1 MTQRNPNWEPRI
13 PFGGTRSAS
22 SDSSLSA
29 AVMRRVWLLE
39 TLHRV
44 TSSITRQDDVENSLP
59 EIARVIFE
67 EFGLVSVGIGVL
79 EDGWIHYRG
88 VASRVASLRNRVPVS
103 GYGGESRPIVEPNP
117 FGGERPASP
126 SLSDSDAIER
136 SAKVPI
142 RVSGD
147 IYGVLSVAVSVDSRL
162 SGEEL
167 EVLEQIAA
175 ALGAG
180 IEQSRR
186 RNEQLRTVEHLTQL
200 QKLLGRIRDR
210 LEPRDGGGDVLS
222 DIATTFGYSQ
232 VRLGTITHC
241 DLRLHDTYRNAFL
254 DRSPADTLPI
264 SRGIS
269 GRAARSGRTQ
279 LVRDVRSDPDY
290 VPHREST
297 EAVICTPLWSVDEV
311 IGVLWVASDV
321 AGGLSDH
328 DVEIVSILADH
339 FSLVLSNRLRL
350 EALDRRA
357 EQLRILE
364 RVTSTIGRMIPTRA
378 SIADVVGELRQSWGF
393 ASSIGLIEGGRLMF
407 HGIEQGLPVPP
418 PSWLREGLP
427 LDRGITGR
435 VARTGE
441 AEFVRE
447 VHADPDYL
455 DIGADTGSEIA
466 VPIKVEGRVIGVLNV
481 EAPKAQSF
489 HDEDYE
495 ILTIIANHLGIAL
508 ANYNIFSSEQ
518 DTRKALEAVQR
529 VSTIV
534 SGTLDPDEA
543 LRLIAETLAAVLSY
557 PVVAVELIGGDH
569 LRLAA
574 SFGFPESAH
583 RHEGMTESIAGRVA
597 LSGEAEFLPAIEGD
611 SSAYPYRDD
620 MVSGIYAPIRRG
632 SELFGVLTVQ
642 GTDEHPL
649 TEWDLTL
656 LRTFAENAGV
666 LLNNARVYDEMRRT
680 AALDSITGVPNH
692 RHFQE
697 RLRQEVDRARKSD
710 SELSLLVV
718 DIDTFKE
725 FNDRFGHI
733 EGDRILSE
741 IASRLQGQLRDQDLL
756 ARYAGDEFVVIL
768 PDVTSRVSL
777 EIAARLLRAVRS
789 RPFELPNGDTTVITL
804 SIGAATFPADAS
816 SDEELISAADTA
828 MYLAKGYGRDA
839 VCHFRD
845 IALLDSGNA
854 LPVGNGRD

>member
-1 MTQRNPNWEPRI
+1 
-13 PFGGTRSAS
+13 
-22 SDSSLSA
+22 
-29 AVMRRVWLLE
+29 MRRVWLLE

-44 TSSITRQDDVENSLP
+44 MSSITQQEDVENSLP

-67 EFGLVSVGIGVL
+67 QFSLVSVGIGVL
-79 EDGWIHYRG
+79 EDGWMHYRG

-103 GYGGESRPIVEPNP
+103 GYPEEGRAAPEPNP
-117 FGGERPASP
+117 FLADRPAP
-126 SLSDSDAIER
+126 PTLSDSDAIER

-142 RVSGD
+142 RVQGE

-167 EVLEQIAA
+167 EVLEQIAT

-186 RNEQLRTVEHLTQL
+186 RSEQQRQVEHLTQL
-200 QKLLGRIRDR
+200 QNLLGRIRDHVD
-210 LEPRDGGGDVLS
+210 PRDNDGDVLI

-232 VRLGTITHC
+232 VRLGTISQC
-241 DLRLHDTYRNAFL
+241 DLRLYDNYRNAFL
-254 DRSPADTLPI
+254 SRAPLDVLPI

-269 GRAARSGRTQ
+269 GRAARSGRVQ

-290 VPHREST
+290 VPHREAT

-311 IGVLWVASDV
+311 IGVLWVESDV

-328 DVEIVSILADH
+328 DVEIVSVLADR
-339 FSLVLSNRLRL
+339 FSLVLSNRRRL
-350 EALDRRA
+350 QELDRRA

-378 SIADVVGELRQSWGF
+378 SVADVVRELRAACGF
-393 ASSIGLIEGGRLMF
+393 VSSIGLIEGDRLMF

-418 PSWLREGLP
+418 PSWLRDGVP

-447 VHADPDYL
+447 VASDPDFL
-455 DIGADTGSEIA
+455 DIGVDTGSEIA

-481 EAPKAQSF
+481 EAPKSHVF
-489 HDEDYE
+489 DDEDYE
-495 ILTIIANHLGIAL
+495 ILTIIGNHLGIAL

-529 VSTIV
+529 VSSIV

-557 PVVAVELIGGDH
+557 PVVAVELIGDGH

-574 SFGFPESAH
+574 AFGFPESAY
-583 RHEGMTESIAGRVA
+583 RHQALTDGVAGRVA
-597 LSGEAEFLPAIEGD
+597 STGQAEFLADIDGD
-611 SSAYPYRDD
+611 SNAYRYRDD
-620 MVSGIYAPIRRG
+620 VVSGIYVPIHRG
-632 SELFGVLTVQ
+632 TELFGVLTVQ
-642 GTDEHPL
+642 GTADQPL
-649 TEWDLTL
+649 SEWDLTL

-692 RHFQE
+692 RHFQQ
-697 RLRQEVDRARKSD
+697 RLQQEIDRARKAD
-710 SELSLLVV
+710 TELSLLVI

-733 EGDRILSE
+733 EGDRILNE
-741 IASRLQGQLRDQDLL
+741 IASRLQGQLRDHDLL
-756 ARYAGDEFVVIL
+756 ARYSGDEFVVIL
-768 PDVTSRVSL
+768 PEVTSRVSL

-789 RPFELPNGDTTVITL
+789 RPFELPNGETAVITL
-804 SIGAATFPADAS
+804 SIGAATFPTDAS
-816 SDEELISAADTA
+816 IDEELIAAADTA

-845 IALLDSGNA
+845 IALLDGA
-854 LPVGNGRD
+854 GTRLAGQARD